1 MLENNITKLFP
12 GPDADSKPASRVD
25 MIMDFINAPRSRAN
39 VIMESINEQ
48 IVDAEDA
55 KKEALLRGNHQE
67 IIDIEEFLKDI
78 PISQFLPVDVWPR
91 QEEIRLGAV
100 MYVLEGDYERVSEG
114 RLMRL
119 TREEILRRL
128 PQKLEMDQ

>member
-1 MLENNITKLFP
+1 MSENNITKLFP
-12 GPDADSKPASRVD
+12 GPDANSKPACRVD
-25 MIMDFINAPRSRAN
+25 MIMDFINAPRSRAS

-48 IVDAEDA
+48 IVAAEDA

-67 IIDIEEFLKDI
+67 ITEIEEFLKDI